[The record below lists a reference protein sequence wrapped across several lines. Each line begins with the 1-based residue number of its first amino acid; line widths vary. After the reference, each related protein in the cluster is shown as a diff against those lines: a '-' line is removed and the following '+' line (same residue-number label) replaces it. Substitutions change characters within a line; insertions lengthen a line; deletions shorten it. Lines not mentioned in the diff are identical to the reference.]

1 MGKIAKQSILTTIS
15 SYLGVLIGYINIL
28 WLLPFAF
35 TPGQMGAFRTIQD
48 MALLL
53 VPFAQLGL
61 GHGIT
66 RYFPQ
71 VKEDK
76 FTFFTYSL
84 MITLFGFGL
93 VAGLFVI
100 FQDLIVEAYAANS
113 PEILNYLGIVLLIT
127 FLSVLNTVFDSFA
140 RSFLKIA
147 VPSFVREVVLR
158 LLTTILILSYL
169 WHWLDFEQIM
179 WGLGAVYFLTLL
191 CMIVYMLYLDVFRL
205 NFKFNLLSA
214 SFKKDFVK
222 YSVIT
227 LLGTAGSIL
236 IMKIDSLMV
245 SAMISLDANAIYT
258 IAFSIAVVIE
268 MPRRAISQ
276 VVMPVIAEKFTENK
290 LEEID
295 LLYKKV
301 AVNQLL
307 LCLLLFIGI
316 WVNIDSLY
324 YFVPNKEVYEAGK
337 WVVLLI
343 GLGKLSDILFSVNGE
358 IIVFSKYYVFN
369 ITATIIMSLIVI
381 GLNLLLIPI
390 YGIEGAA
397 LASLIAM
404 VIYNLIKYY
413 YIKFRFN
420 FSPFTPALFK
430 TLFIGLIVV
439 AISELLIPRLDHVIL
454 DIALRS
460 TAVTLLYI
468 AGVYFLKLAPDAED
482 LILKKFR
489 K

>member
-1 MGKIAKQSILTTIS
+1 
-15 SYLGVLIGYINIL
+15 
-28 WLLPFAF
+28 
-35 TPGQMGAFRTIQD
+35 
-48 MALLL
+48 
-53 VPFAQLGL
+53 
-61 GHGIT
+61 
-66 RYFPQ
+66 
-71 VKEDK
+71 
-76 FTFFTYSL
+76 
-84 MITLFGFGL
+84 
-93 VAGLFVI
+93 
-100 FQDLIVEAYAANS
+100 
-113 PEILNYLGIVLLIT
+113 
-127 FLSVLNTVFDSFA
+127 
-140 RSFLKIA
+140 
-147 VPSFVREVVLR
+147 
-158 LLTTILILSYL
+158 
-169 WHWLDFEQIM
+169 
-179 WGLGAVYFLTLL
+179 
-191 CMIVYMLYLDVFRL
+191 
-205 NFKFNLLSA
+205 
-214 SFKKDFVK
+214 
-222 YSVIT
+222 
-227 LLGTAGSIL
+227 
-236 IMKIDSLMV
+236 
-245 SAMISLDANAIYT
+245 
-258 IAFSIAVVIE
+258 
-268 MPRRAISQ
+268 

-454 DIALRS
+454 DIAVRS